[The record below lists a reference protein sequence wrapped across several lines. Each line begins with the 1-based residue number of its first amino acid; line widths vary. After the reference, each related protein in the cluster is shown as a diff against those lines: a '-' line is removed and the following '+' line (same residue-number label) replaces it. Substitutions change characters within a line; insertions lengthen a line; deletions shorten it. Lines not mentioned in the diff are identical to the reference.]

1 MLELIPVVLTIV
13 AAAGYGTALARLH
26 RRGSRWPASR
36 TACLLA
42 GSACICAAVLPPIS
56 THDEYF
62 PVHVGQHLLLGMA
75 GPAFLA
81 LAAPVTIMLR
91 ALPRRPFRA
100 VLRLLHSWPVRI
112 VSSLPAA
119 IILDLGGLYLLYLT
133 GLYRAA
139 ENNDLIH
146 AAVHLHMF
154 LAGCLL
160 SWALIG
166 LDPIRRRPG
175 IKTRVAALV
184 VAAAAHDTL
193 AKLMYAHGLP
203 AGGGPI
209 ASRLTGAELMYY
221 GGTVIDIAL
230 AIVLMAQWY
239 QASGRALARNARQ
252 MRPAAHAEVRRQA

>member
-26 RRGSRWPASR
+26 RRGTRWPASR

-91 ALPRRPFRA
+91 ALPRGPFRA

-209 ASRLTGAELMYY
+209 ASL
-221 GGTVIDIAL
+221 
-230 AIVLMAQWY
+230 LMAQWY

-252 MRPAAHAEVRRQA
+252 VRPAAHAEVRRQA